1 MDWKCNPIFN
11 TFDKVIESW
20 LERPGNA
27 RLTYDEL
34 VSIEKPVNI
43 DMAIRYNL
51 VDVIKSKVYEV
62 IKNSLGNAG
71 IDYKHFNPGKLK
83 IIDW

>member
-1 MDWKCNPIFN
+1 MDWKCNLVFN

-43 DMAIRYNL
+43 DTAIKYNL
-51 VDVIKSKVYEV
+51 VDFIKSKVYEV
-62 IKNSLGNAG
+62 IKKSLGNAG
-71 IDYKHFNPGKLK
+71 INYRHFNPLKLK
-83 IIDW
+83 IIDR